1 MFAVNYLLQTLF
13 LYLCRQLRNFS
24 NIILFTPCTT
34 EGNFHINKEAVF
46 IMPLM
51 TLWNTRLYAMIL

>member
-24 NIILFTPCTT
+24 SITPCTT

-51 TLWNTRLYAMIL
+51 TLWNTRLYAMTL